1 MGAAWLAAAAA
12 PAPSP
17 RLALEVSAAAGVVR
31 ADVVLA
37 AGAADEPIASLRDG
51 LESRIT
57 FTLRCYRRQHG
68 LAALFGDALLA
79 ERTVAR
85 VAFYDAIERRFVV
98 EQDDARSSYADE
110 AAFRQA
116 FFTLRGVALGP
127 VAPARAGAGAGA
139 SRYVAARAQYD
150 PVRLS
155 PPLTILTLFGLA
167 ARYTT
172 PWVREEVPAEEAP

>member
-1 MGAAWLAAAAA
+1 MSAEGGVVSSDA
-12 PAPSP
+12 
-17 RLALEVSAAAGVVR
+17 ALE
-31 ADVVLA
+31 
-37 AGAADEPIASLRDG
+37 AGAPDEPAAMLRAG

-57 FTLRCYRRQHG
+57 FTLRCYRRQRG

-85 VAFYDAIERRFVV
+85 LAFYDAIDRRFVV
-98 EQDDARSSYADE
+98 EQDGARSSYADE
-110 AAFRQA
+110 AAFHEA

-127 VAPARAGAGAGA
+127 AAPARDGAAA
-139 SRYVAARAQYD
+139 AAPRYVAARAQYD

-167 ARYTT
+167 ARITT
-172 PWVREEVPAEEAP
+172 PWVRQAVPGEALP

>member
-12 PAPSP
+12 PASSP
-17 RLALEVSAAAGVVR
+17 RLSLAVSAAAGVVR

-37 AGAADEPIASLRDG
+37 AGASDEPVAALRDG
-51 LESRIT
+51 LESCIT
-57 FTLRCYRRQHG
+57 FTLRCYRRQRG
-68 LAALFGDALLA
+68 LAALFGDALIA

-110 AAFRQA
+110 AAFREA

-127 VAPARAGAGAGA
+127 AAPARESEVTAA

-167 ARYTT
+167 ARYTS
-172 PWVREEVPAEEAP
+172 PWVREAVPAEEAP